1 MRWALVW
8 VRQPLGPEEPAALTD
23 HVRVGPIPTGGFSP
37 SFWFQ
42 LLPILPWNLTSP
54 AVGPFLPLIL
64 LYPRGSVSAPWRR
77 GSWNT
82 WTGTRCGQKQGPAP
96 ALSPGDPQDRQAP
109 AELCRAAW
117 SVIGSSRGPGPCG
130 YEKPQP
136 QPLERRVVPPRLR
149 PWHVGTRVQKHTFNE
164 A

>member
-1 MRWALVW
+1 MPCAL
-8 VRQPLGPEEPAALTD
+8 P
-23 HVRVGPIPTGGFSP
+23 HV
-37 SFWFQ
+37 
-42 LLPILPWNLTSP
+42 L
-54 AVGPFLPLIL
+54 L
-64 LYPRGSVSAPWRR
+64 LYPRSYRCEKGDVSEWGAGVGGGLLGGVCPGLTLTSPSPQQSSVDRARLPSTETPRCPLAPWRR

-82 WTGTRCGQKQGPAP
+82 WMGTRCRQKQGPAP

-117 SVIGSSRGPGPCG
+117 GVIGSGRGPGPCA

-136 QPLERRVVPPRLR
+136 QPPERGVVPPRLR
-149 PWHVGTRVQKHTFNE
+149 PWHVGTRVQKHTFND